1 MDATVDAQGRVLV
14 GYPDGCIGSCVNRPS
29 GAHPNSYTARASVA
43 RQSGGSRLFAAFDPA
58 EPALPPAPRAQA
70 TFSYPAGPV
79 KVSWPAADDS
89 GSPINSYRVYHKDA
103 AGAFTLVGTVTGT
116 TFTDTNFVPPI
127 DGNTY
132 RVSAVNAFGE
142 GPYSPETTAS
152 FVRDENSC
160 EAPFIEVA
168 GEGSQG
174 NVPTD
179 PTGGELTIERVNI
192 GEPFTSCDDN
202 SVTFIM

>member
-1 MDATVDAQGRVLV
+1 MPNDRNLLDFMDATVDAQGRVLV

-103 AGAFTLVGTVTGT
+103 AGAH
-116 TFTDTNFVPPI
+116 TFLPYAMHDTMMRNSLAPKR
-127 DGNTY
+127 GL
-132 RVSAVNAFGE
+132 
-142 GPYSPETTAS
+142 
-152 FVRDENSC
+152 RD
-160 EAPFIEVA
+160 
-168 GEGSQG
+168 
-174 NVPTD
+174 D
-179 PTGGELTIERVNI
+179 P
-192 GEPFTSCDDN
+192 
-202 SVTFIM
+202 